1 MQSFLRRRRL
11 WLLLALLAL
20 ALPAAISL
28 AARLWATRY
37 TFALPELPQR
47 RVALIYGAGIYRDG
61 RLGRMLA
68 DRVAVGAELYAMGKV
83 QRLVMTGDNRIVEH
97 DEPGRMRDHALD
109 LGVPA
114 EVIQPDYG
122 GRRTYDSCYRAKH
135 IFGQREVVL
144 VTQAFHLPRALLL
157 CRGLGLDA
165 VGVEADRQAYPAM
178 ARIWGA
184 AREVLATSLA
194 LVDLFLRRPAP
205 VMGPPIRIP

>member
-1 MQSFLRRRRL
+1 MVTWIRRRRA
-11 WLLLALLAL
+11 WLLPTLLAL

-28 AARLWATRY
+28 AVRLWSHRY
-37 TFALPELPQR
+37 RFAPEDLAPH

-68 DRVAVGAELYAMGKV
+68 DRVAVGAELYRLGKV

-97 DEPGRMRDHALD
+97 DEPGRMRDHALE

-122 GRRTYDSCYRAKH
+122 GRRTYDSCYRARH
-135 IFGQREVVL
+135 VFGLREVVL

-165 VGVEADRQAYPAM
+165 VGVAADRQPYPLV
-178 ARIWGA
+178 ARFWGEG
-184 AREVLATSLA
+184 REVLATSLA
-194 LVDLFLRRPAP
+194 LLDLVLQQPAP